1 MILPLK
7 TPESAVI
14 IDNKGT
20 SKTNPKKR
28 NCRILENLWG
38 HISGQIKKRPKRKT
52 FQSLIFIGGEDGTR
66 THDLLT
72 ASQAL

>member
-1 MILPLK
+1 MILPLE
-7 TPESAVI
+7 TLVTAAI

-20 SKTNPKKR
+20 SKTNPKKK
-28 NCRILENLWG
+28 NYCIIENIWG
-38 HISGQIKKRPKRKT
+38 QVWGQIKKRLKRKT
-52 FQSLIFIGGEDGTR
+52 FQSPIITCGEDGTR

>member
-38 HISGQIKKRPKRKT
+38 HISRQIKKRPKRKT
-52 FQSLIFIGGEDGTR
+52 FQPQMFIGGEDGTR